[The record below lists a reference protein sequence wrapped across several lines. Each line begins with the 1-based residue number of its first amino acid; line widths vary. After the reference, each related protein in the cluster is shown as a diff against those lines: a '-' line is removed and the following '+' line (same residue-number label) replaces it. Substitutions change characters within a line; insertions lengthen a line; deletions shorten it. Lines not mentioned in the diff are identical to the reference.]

1 MHEGLGARTGTRI
14 VKAAGGMQSHGGSI
28 LRKVRTRSAISL
40 MAMAIAGGGHAVQAQ
55 DATQPQGAPV
65 SNQATPPT
73 NGNTPTAQTSAVAG
87 PGVAN
92 STVPANE
99 TVSGP
104 FPQEGGPVQ
113 RAGEGEEILVTGVRQ
128 AEQSAITRKRT
139 ARTAQDSIVAD
150 DVGQFPD
157 KNAAEA
163 IARIAG
169 VALDVGDSGEQ
180 GGFTIRGQSADLIR
194 IEVDGMTT
202 LPSGGGTG
210 GRAATIG
217 ELSSDLIK
225 SVDVI
230 KGQTAD
236 MTPGGVGGT
245 VRIEQRSGLDF
256 REPLYRLNV
265 QGAYQT
271 LSDEVSPRINAI
283 ATQKFFDDR
292 VGVIVNGTYEKLSI
306 GTDYSRVARAQQ
318 GYIPLGDLD
327 NSPEKSFTTP
337 FDPAAAAVTDKAGCA
352 ALPTDGINSRLNCYA
367 QWEDFVPSYIRPG
380 RQIRGEERFS
390 LQARVD
396 WEVNDDLVAFLSY
409 NPNIRKVNSQ
419 DYNFSVAIPVGTT
432 NAAGALAGSNIRNV
446 VVNENHYVTSFDMVR
461 GTGNGYVTDP
471 SITTENRDIR
481 RDAQQYYTQFGLD
494 WNTDSWSVKG
504 RAQYSLSK
512 FERQDIA
519 VRAYAPLDTAS
530 FTLLPDDGLWS
541 IETPGVD
548 QLDPASYYPVI
559 GATGYSANPQ
569 IDVIPQANRDSEW
582 NFQLDGE
589 RFFENAGP
597 LTRIKAGIQHRMRK
611 NDTYNETGYIV
622 EPGVVLSR
630 ARSLDQ
636 IRACDPAL
644 AAAAGN
650 PCEFGS
656 VARAITDANFNT
668 TADRLYKL
676 HTLTVEQYQNIL
688 NASVIK
694 LPGAGRDD
702 SMMNW
707 GTIDTQVFAEELGK
721 VADTSAWNLDCLYEC
736 IASDG
741 QTYTRPPYH
750 TDEITSSAYIMADF
764 AVRPFGVLFE
774 GNVGVRYQRIKVD
787 AAPVIDFSNR
797 TATPETGDNGLPT
810 YVIENVLIRR
820 DVGSIQRT
828 SEDYLP
834 SFNLAAWPIEDVLG
848 LRYSIAKQRARP
860 NIDQLT
866 GSSVANCGLVAPG
879 VREELEQF
887 LANNPGAIQDDD
899 PNTDDGTEAGNIL
912 DSFVN
917 RCTGRVGNPELSGYG
932 ATTQNLS
939 LEWYPN
945 ADTQL
950 TGAIYQISVKTGRP
964 EAFETDGY
972 ELDGNP
978 YAVSTYR
985 DGPGGLTQRG
995 FEIAGRT
1002 AFTFLPGPLQYL
1014 GGGFN
1019 YSYTESNEETSEV
1032 DLFTG
1037 IALPPRA
1044 QSKYYYNLNLWYDDG
1059 KLNARVAYQRR
1070 AFYYD
1075 RTDPDGENRI
1085 PASAGLD
1092 GNTQSSYYK
1101 IVAPV
1106 YKTGTENLDARASYS
1121 ITPKLQLFVE
1131 GKNLLNTSIGK
1142 YTPDE
1147 FRLVG
1152 DGTPYMYDSVFVGR
1166 TFYFGVIATL

>member
-1 MHEGLGARTGTRI
+1 MAHGVFRGI
-14 VKAAGGMQSHGGSI
+14 VS
-28 LRKVRTRSAISL
+28 RSGISL
-40 MAMAIAGGGHAVQAQ
+40 IALAVATGSGPQVYAQAAQ
-55 DATQPQGAPV
+55 QPAPAPTQQQPSSLPVVNGERV
-65 SNQATPPT
+65 SNQAVPPT
-73 NGNTPTAQTSAVAG
+73 GGSTPTAQTSAEAG

-92 STVPANE
+92 STVPNNE
-99 TVSGP
+99 SINAPGSVTA
-104 FPQEGGPVQ
+104 EGDGN
-113 RAGEGEEILVTGVRQ
+113 EILVTGVRQ
-128 AEQSAITRKRT
+128 AEQSAIARKRT

-163 IARIAG
+163 ISRIAG

-256 REPLYRLNV
+256 NEPLYRLNA
-265 QGAYQT
+265 QAAYQT
-271 LSDEVSPRINAI
+271 LSEDINPRINAI

-292 VGVIVNGTYEKLSI
+292 VGFIINGTYEKQSI
-306 GTDYSRVARAQQ
+306 GTDYSRVSRAQQ

-337 FDPAAAAVTDKAGCA
+337 FDPAAAAVTQKSGCA
-352 ALPTDGINSRLNCYA
+352 ALPTTGINSRLNCYA
-367 QWEDFVPSYIRPG
+367 QWEDFVPSYVRPG

-390 LQARVD
+390 VQARLD
-396 WEVNDDLVAFLSY
+396 WEVNDDLIAFVSY

-419 DYNFSVAIPVGTT
+419 DYNYSVAIPVGTT
-432 NAAGALAGSNIRNV
+432 NAAGQLATSNIGNV
-446 VVNENHYVTSFDMVR
+446 VVNENHFVTSYDMINRPAGLATTVP
-461 GTGNGYVTDP
+461 GYVTNLQM
-471 SITTENRDIR
+471 TTQNRDIR
-481 RDAQQYYTQFGLD
+481 RDVQQYYTQGGVDF
-494 WNTDSWSVKG
+494 DSGPWTIKG
-504 RAQYSLSK
+504 RVQYSLSK

-519 VRAYAPLDTAS
+519 ISAFAPLERAS
-530 FTLLPDDGLWS
+530 FALQPDTGLWTVD
-541 IETPGVD
+541 TPGID
-548 QLDPASYYPVI
+548 QYDPATYYPVI
-559 GATGYSANPQ
+559 GATGYSSNPQ
-569 IDVIPQANRDSEW
+569 IDVIPAANRDSEW

-589 RFFENAGP
+589 HDFYDFGP
-597 LTRIKAGIQHRMRK
+597 LTRIKMGAQHRIRK
-611 NDTYNETGYIV
+611 NDTFNESGYIIT
-622 EPGVVLSR
+622 PGTVLSR

-636 IRACDPAL
+636 IRACDPVR

-650 PCEFGS
+650 PCVFGS
-656 VARAITDANFNT
+656 VPRAITPANFNT

-676 HTLTVEQYQNIL
+676 HTITVEQYQQIL
-688 NASVIK
+688 NASVMK

-702 SMMNW
+702 GTINW
-707 GTIDTQVFAEELGK
+707 GTIDTQVFARELGK
-721 VADTSAWNLDCLYEC
+721 VADLSDWNLDCLYEC

-741 QTYTRPPYH
+741 NVYERPPYH

-797 TATPETGDNGLPT
+797 TATLITEADGLPS
-810 YVIENVLIRR
+810 YVVGTQLLRR
-820 DVGSIQRT
+820 DVGEIKRT
-828 SEDYLP
+828 SEDWLP
-834 SFNLAAWPIEDVLG
+834 SFNLAAWPVEDILG

-860 NIDQLT
+860 SLAELT
-866 GSSVANCGLVAPG
+866 GATVANCATVPAGLYD
-879 VREELEQF
+879 Q
-887 LANNPGAIQDDD
+887 LAAFNAQYPNRIQDDNPD
-899 PNTDDGTEAGNIL
+899 TDDDGAAEGLLAAFI
-912 DSFVN
+912 N
-917 RCTGRVGNPELSGYG
+917 RCSGRIGNPELAGYG

-950 TGAIYQISVKTGRP
+950 TGAIYQIAVKTGRP
-964 EAFETDGY
+964 EGFSTDGY
-972 ELDGNP
+972 TLGSDD
-978 YAVSTYR
+978 YAVDTYR

-1019 YSYTESNEETSEV
+1019 YSYTESNEETTEV

-1037 IALPPRA
+1037 IALPPRS
-1044 QSKYYYNLNLWYDDG
+1044 QSKYYYNVNLWYDDG
-1059 KLNARVAYQRR
+1059 KLNARIAYQRR
-1070 AFYYD
+1070 DMFYD
-1075 RTDPDGENRI
+1075 RTDPDAENRI

-1092 GNTQSSYYK
+1092 GST
-1101 IVAPV
+1101 VANYFKTVPPV
-1106 YKTGTENLDARASYS
+1106 YKTGTENLDARASYQLF
-1121 ITPKLQLFVE
+1121 PKLQLFVE

-1147 FRLVG
+1147 FRVIG
-1152 DGTPYMYDSVFVGR
+1152 GGTPYMFDEVFVGR
-1166 TFYFGVIATL
+1166 TFYFGIIADL